1 MLVVA
6 TVLTLGVSLAT
17 PVMSVGVAA
26 NRPAS
31 GAGDVEIIVGES
43 QTVYEYRTAGRLMM
57 IKIGPKNGRAYYMVP
72 ADGSPHFTDLDHTR
86 KLYPQW
92 VLFEW

>member
-1 MLVVA
+1 M
-6 TVLTLGVSLAT
+6 
-17 PVMSVGVAA
+17 AA
-26 NRPAS
+26 NGPVS
-31 GAGDVEIIVGES
+31 GAGDVEIIIGES

-57 IKIGPKNGRAYYMVP
+57 IKIVPKKGRPYYMVP

>member
-6 TVLTLGVSLAT
+6 AVMTVGIQLALPLMPT
-17 PVMSVGVAA
+17 SVAA
-26 NRPAS
+26 NGPLSS
-31 GAGDVEIIVGES
+31 GDEIEIIIGENR
-43 QTVYEYRTAGRLMM
+43 TVYEYRTAGRLMM
-57 IKIGPKNGRAYYMVP
+57 IKIVPKKGRPYYMVP